1 MAKSPRS
8 SEFCRNCGTEL
19 PIEEFARDPSKACG
33 FKRLCKPCDNERSK
47 RYYQRNRERR
57 LAAMAERRAAVR
69 EAKEATGWR
78 GRRGRRVDRAA

>member
-33 FKRLCKPCDNERSK
+33 YKRLCKGCDNERSK
-47 RYYQRNRERR
+47 RYYERNRERR
-57 LAAMAERRAAVR
+57 LVAMAVRREAERRAR
-69 EAKEATGWR
+69 EATGWR
-78 GRRGRRVDRAA
+78 GRRSGRRAA